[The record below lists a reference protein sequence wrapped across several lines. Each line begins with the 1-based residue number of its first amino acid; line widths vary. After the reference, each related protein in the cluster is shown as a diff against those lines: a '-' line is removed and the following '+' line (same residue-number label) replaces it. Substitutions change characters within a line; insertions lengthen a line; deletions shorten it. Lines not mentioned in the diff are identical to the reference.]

1 MVICIDDDDDDHVYH
16 HYNQKP
22 SVSCL
27 NQRTVGGG
35 KARILQ
41 DKLVL
46 VCRDVDFDADVDVDA
61 DADADVDVGVGVGV
75 DEDDDEIKVFD
86 LHLKPTLAHNS
97 ALLVVTSGPTGE

>member
-1 MVICIDDDDDDHVYH
+1 MVICIDDDDDVY

-61 DADADVDVGVGVGV
+61 DADADADVDVGVGVGV